1 MKSMTGYGRAE
12 ITLPEFHGVIELSS
26 VNKRGFEF
34 LLHGPKEWQF
44 LEKEAQ
50 RLIRSSAERGRIRL
64 SILLQPQAVSAE
76 DPSRD
81 QKVRVGE
88 QLDELKKICQSQD
101 LPYSPSVD
109 LIQRILTSGSRDPV
123 VPPLDT
129 IEDMLIDKI
138 NIALDQMVSM
148 RGKEGE
154 SLAKDLRNRASTLGE
169 TIHLV
174 EKNTEGLARQWRDRL
189 LQRLKES
196 GLEINCDDDAV
207 RKEFTVY
214 AEKSDVS
221 EEITRIRSHLEQFEE
236 GLKSKQPIGRK
247 LEFIVQELGR
257 EFNTLGSKSLT
268 PIISNLVIEAKVEI
282 EKIREQVMNLE

>member
-12 ITLPEFHGVIELSS
+12 ITLPGFHGVIELSS
-26 VNKRGFEF
+26 VNKKGFEF

-44 LEKEAQ
+44 FEREAQ
-50 RLIRSSAERGRIRL
+50 KLIRSSVERGRIRL
-64 SILLQPQAVSAE
+64 SILLQPQVIPAE
-76 DPSRD
+76 DPCRD
-81 QKVRVGE
+81 QEARVGE
-88 QLDELKKICQSQD
+88 KLDELKRICLSQD

-109 LIQRILTSGSRDPV
+109 LIQRIQTSGSRDPV
-123 VPPLDT
+123 VPPLDS
-129 IEDMLIDKI
+129 IEDMLIDKT
-138 NIALDQMVSM
+138 NIALSQMVSM

-154 SLAKDLRNRASTLGE
+154 SLAKDLRKRAYSLGE
-169 TIHLV
+169 TIHSV
-174 EKNTEGLARQWRDRL
+174 EKNTEGLAREWRDRL

-196 GLEINCDDDAV
+196 GLDINCDDDAV

-221 EEITRIRSHLEQFEE
+221 EEITRVRSHLEQFEE
-236 GLKSKQPIGRK
+236 GLQTKQPIGRK

-268 PIISNLVIEAKVEI
+268 PTISNLVIEAKVEI

>member
-1 MKSMTGYGRAE
+1 MKSMTGYGRAD
-12 ITLPEFHGVIELSS
+12 ITLPGFHGVIELSS

-64 SILLQPQAVSAE
+64 SILLQPQALSTE

-101 LPYSPSVD
+101 LPYAPSVD
-109 LIQRILTSGSRDPV
+109 LIQRILTTGSRDPV

-154 SLAKDLRNRASTLGE
+154 SLAKDLRNRVSTLSE

-196 GLEINCDDDAV
+196 GLDINCDDDAV

>member
-1 MKSMTGYGRAE
+1 MTGYGRAD
-12 ITLPEFHGVIELSS
+12 ITLPGFHGVIELSS

>member
-1 MKSMTGYGRAE
+1 MKSMTGYGRAD
-12 ITLPEFHGVIELSS
+12 ITLPGFHGVIELSS

-44 LEKEAQ
+44 FEKEAQ

-64 SILLQPQAVSAE
+64 SILLQPQAVSTE

-88 QLDELKKICQSQD
+88 QLEELKKICQSQD

-129 IEDMLIDKI
+129 IEDMLIDKT

-154 SLAKDLRNRASTLGE
+154 SLAKDLRNRASTLSE
-169 TIHLV
+169 IIHLV

-196 GLEINCDDDAV
+196 GLDINCDDDAV

>member
-1 MKSMTGYGRAE
+1 MKSMTGYGRAD
-12 ITLPEFHGVIELSS
+12 ITLPGFHGVIELSS

-44 LEKEAQ
+44 FEKEAQ

-81 QKVRVGE
+81 QKVRVDE

-109 LIQRILTSGSRDPV
+109 LIQRILTSGSRDPL

-129 IEDMLIDKI
+129 IEDMLIDKT

-154 SLAKDLRNRASTLGE
+154 SLAKDLRNRASTLSE
-169 TIHLV
+169 TINLV

-196 GLEINCDDDAV
+196 ELDINCDDDAV

>member
-1 MKSMTGYGRAE
+1 MTGYGRAD
-12 ITLPEFHGVIELSS
+12 ITLPGFHGVIELSS

-64 SILLQPQAVSAE
+64 SIMLQPQAVSAE

>member
-1 MKSMTGYGRAE
+1 MKSMTGYGRAD
-12 ITLPEFHGVIELSS
+12 ITLPGFHGVIELSS

-44 LEKEAQ
+44 FEKEAQ

-129 IEDMLIDKI
+129 IEDMLIDKT

-154 SLAKDLRNRASTLGE
+154 SLAKDLRNRASTLSE
-169 TIHLV
+169 IIHLV

-196 GLEINCDDDAV
+196 GLDINCDDDAV

>member
-1 MKSMTGYGRAE
+1 MKSMTGYGRAD
-12 ITLPEFHGVIELSS
+12 ITLPGFHGVIELSS

-44 LEKEAQ
+44 FEKEAQ

-64 SILLQPQAVSAE
+64 SILLQPQAISAE

-88 QLDELKKICQSQD
+88 QLEELKKICQSQD

-129 IEDMLIDKI
+129 IEDMLIDKT

-196 GLEINCDDDAV
+196 GLDINCDDDAV
-207 RKEFTVY
+207 RKEFSVY

>member
-1 MKSMTGYGRAE
+1 MKSMTGYGRAD
-12 ITLPEFHGVIELSS
+12 ITLPGFHGVIELSS

-44 LEKEAQ
+44 FEKEAQ

-64 SILLQPQAVSAE
+64 SILLQPQAVSTE

-129 IEDMLIDKI
+129 IEDMLIDKT

-154 SLAKDLRNRASTLGE
+154 SLAKDLRNRASTLSE
-169 TIHLV
+169 TINLV

-196 GLEINCDDDAV
+196 GLDINCDDDAV

-236 GLKSKQPIGRK
+236 GLKSTQPIGRK

>member
-12 ITLPEFHGVIELSS
+12 ITLPGFHGVIELSS
-26 VNKRGFEF
+26 VNKKGFEF

-44 LEKEAQ
+44 FEREAQ
-50 RLIRSSAERGRIRL
+50 KLIRSLVQRGRIRL
-64 SILLQPQAVSAE
+64 SILLQPQVISAE

-81 QKVRVGE
+81 QETRVGDK
-88 QLDELKKICQSQD
+88 LDELKRICFSQD

-123 VPPLDT
+123 VPTLDT
-129 IEDMLIDKI
+129 IEDMLVDKT
-138 NIALDQMVSM
+138 NIALNQMVSM

-154 SLAKDLRNRASTLGE
+154 SLAKDLKKRAYGLGE
-169 TIHLV
+169 TVHSV
-174 EKNTEGLARQWRDRL
+174 EKNTEGLAREWRDRL

-196 GLEINCDDDAV
+196 GLDINCDDDLV

-236 GLKSKQPIGRK
+236 GLQTKQPIGRK

-257 EFNTLGSKSLT
+257 EFNTLGSKSLSPT
-268 PIISNLVIEAKVEI
+268 ISNLVIEAKVEI

>member
-1 MKSMTGYGRAE
+1 MKSMTGYGRAD
-12 ITLPEFHGVIELSS
+12 ITLPGFHGVIELSS

-44 LEKEAQ
+44 FEKEAQ

-64 SILLQPQAVSAE
+64 SILLQPQAISAE

-88 QLDELKKICQSQD
+88 QLEELKKICQSQD

-129 IEDMLIDKI
+129 IEDMLIDKT

-154 SLAKDLRNRASTLGE
+154 SLAKDLRNRASTLSE
-169 TIHLV
+169 IIHLV

-196 GLEINCDDDAV
+196 GLDINCDDDAV

>member
-1 MKSMTGYGRAE
+1 MKSMTGYGRAD
-12 ITLPEFHGVIELSS
+12 ITLPGFHGVIELSS

-44 LEKEAQ
+44 FEKEAQ

-64 SILLQPQAVSAE
+64 SILLQPQAISAE

-88 QLDELKKICQSQD
+88 QLEELKKICQSQD

-129 IEDMLIDKI
+129 IEEMLIDKT

-196 GLEINCDDDAV
+196 GLDINCDDDAV

-214 AEKSDVS
+214 AEKSDIS

-236 GLKSKQPIGRK
+236 GLKSTQPIGRK

>member
-1 MKSMTGYGRAE
+1 
-12 ITLPEFHGVIELSS
+12 
-26 VNKRGFEF
+26 
-34 LLHGPKEWQF
+34 
-44 LEKEAQ
+44 
-50 RLIRSSAERGRIRL
+50 
-64 SILLQPQAVSAE
+64 
-76 DPSRD
+76 
-81 QKVRVGE
+81 
-88 QLDELKKICQSQD
+88 
-101 LPYSPSVD
+101 
-109 LIQRILTSGSRDPV
+109 
-123 VPPLDT
+123 
-129 IEDMLIDKI
+129 
-138 NIALDQMVSM
+138 
-148 RGKEGE
+148 
-154 SLAKDLRNRASTLGE
+154 
-169 TIHLV
+169 
-174 EKNTEGLARQWRDRL
+174 L

-196 GLEINCDDDAV
+196 GLDINCDDDAV

>member
-1 MKSMTGYGRAE
+1 MKSMTGYGRAD
-12 ITLPEFHGVIELSS
+12 ITLPGFHGVIELSS

-64 SILLQPQAVSAE
+64 SILLQPQAVSTE

-154 SLAKDLRNRASTLGE
+154 SLAKDLRNRASTLSE
-169 TIHLV
+169 IIHLV

-196 GLEINCDDDAV
+196 GLDINCDDDAV

>member
-12 ITLPEFHGVIELSS
+12 ITLPGFHGVIELSS
-26 VNKRGFEF
+26 VNKKGFEF

-44 LEKEAQ
+44 FEREAQ
-50 RLIRSSAERGRIRL
+50 KLIRSLVQRGRIRL
-64 SILLQPQAVSAE
+64 SILLQPQVISAE
-76 DPSRD
+76 DPARD
-81 QKVRVGE
+81 QEARVGDK
-88 QLDELKKICQSQD
+88 LDELKRICFSQD

-109 LIQRILTSGSRDPV
+109 LVQRILTSGSRDPV
-123 VPPLDT
+123 VPTLDS
-129 IEDMLIDKI
+129 IENMLIDKT
-138 NIALDQMVSM
+138 NIALNQMVSM

-154 SLAKDLRNRASTLGE
+154 SLAKDLRKRAYSLGE
-169 TIHLV
+169 TVHSV
-174 EKNTEGLARQWRDRL
+174 EKNTEGLAREWRDRL

-196 GLEINCDDDAV
+196 GLDINCDDDAV

-221 EEITRIRSHLEQFEE
+221 EEITRVRSHLEQFEE
-236 GLKSKQPIGRK
+236 GLQTKQPIGRK

-268 PIISNLVIEAKVEI
+268 PTISNLVIEAKVEI

>member
-1 MKSMTGYGRAE
+1 MKSMTGYGRAD
-12 ITLPEFHGVIELSS
+12 ITLPGFHGVIELSS

-64 SILLQPQAVSAE
+64 SIMLQPQAVSAE

>member
-1 MKSMTGYGRAE
+1 MTGYGRAE
-12 ITLPEFHGVIELSS
+12 ITLPGFHGVIELSS
-26 VNKRGFEF
+26 VNKKGFEF

-44 LEKEAQ
+44 FEREAQ
-50 RLIRSSAERGRIRL
+50 KLIRSLVQRGRIRL
-64 SILLQPQAVSAE
+64 SILLQPQVISAE

-81 QKVRVGE
+81 QEARVGDK
-88 QLDELKKICQSQD
+88 LDELKRICFSQD

-123 VPPLDT
+123 VPTLDS
-129 IEDMLIDKI
+129 IEDMLVDKT
-138 NIALDQMVSM
+138 NIALNQMVSM

-154 SLAKDLRNRASTLGE
+154 SLAKDLKKRAYGLGE
-169 TIHLV
+169 TVSSV
-174 EKNTEGLARQWRDRL
+174 EKNTEGLAREWRDRL

-196 GLEINCDDDAV
+196 GLDINCDDDAV

-236 GLKSKQPIGRK
+236 GLQIKQPIGRK

-257 EFNTLGSKSLT
+257 EFNTLGSKSLSPT
-268 PIISNLVIEAKVEI
+268 ISNLVIEAKVEI

>member
-12 ITLPEFHGVIELSS
+12 ITLPGFHGVIELSS

-44 LEKEAQ
+44 FEREAQ
-50 RLIRSSAERGRIRL
+50 KLIRSLVQRGRIRL
-64 SILLQPQAVSAE
+64 SILLQPQVISAE

-81 QKVRVGE
+81 QEARVGDK
-88 QLDELKKICQSQD
+88 LDELKRICFSQD

-123 VPPLDT
+123 VPTLDS
-129 IEDMLIDKI
+129 IENMLIDKT
-138 NIALDQMVSM
+138 NIALNQMVSM

-154 SLAKDLRNRASTLGE
+154 SLAKDLKKRAYGLGE
-169 TIHLV
+169 TVHSV
-174 EKNTEGLARQWRDRL
+174 EKNTEGLAREWRDRL

-196 GLEINCDDDAV
+196 GLDINCDDDAV

-221 EEITRIRSHLEQFEE
+221 EEITRVRSHLEQFEE
-236 GLKSKQPIGRK
+236 GLQTKQPIGRK

-268 PIISNLVIEAKVEI
+268 PTISNLVIEAKVEI

>member
-12 ITLPEFHGVIELSS
+12 ITLPGFHGVIELSS

-44 LEKEAQ
+44 FEREAQ
-50 RLIRSSAERGRIRL
+50 KLIRSLVQRGRIRL
-64 SILLQPQAVSAE
+64 SILLQPQVISAE

-81 QKVRVGE
+81 QEARVGDK
-88 QLDELKKICQSQD
+88 LDELKRICFSQD

-123 VPPLDT
+123 VPTLDS
-129 IEDMLIDKI
+129 IENMLIDKT
-138 NIALDQMVSM
+138 NIALNQMVSM
-148 RGKEGE
+148 RGKEGD
-154 SLAKDLRNRASTLGE
+154 SLAKDLRKRAYSLGE
-169 TIHLV
+169 TVHSV
-174 EKNTEGLARQWRDRL
+174 EKNTEGLAREWRDRL

-196 GLEINCDDDAV
+196 GLDINCDDDAV

-221 EEITRIRSHLEQFEE
+221 EEITRVRSHLEQFEE
-236 GLKSKQPIGRK
+236 GLQTKQPIGRK

-268 PIISNLVIEAKVEI
+268 PTISNLVIEAKVEI

>member
-1 MKSMTGYGRAE
+1 MKSMTGYGRAD
-12 ITLPEFHGVIELSS
+12 ITLPGFHGVIELSS

-44 LEKEAQ
+44 FEKEAQ

-64 SILLQPQAVSAE
+64 SILLQPQAISAE

-88 QLDELKKICQSQD
+88 QLEELKKICQSQD

-129 IEDMLIDKI
+129 IEDMLIDKT

-196 GLEINCDDDAV
+196 GLDINCDDDAV

>member
-12 ITLPEFHGVIELSS
+12 ITLPGFHGVIELSS
-26 VNKRGFEF
+26 VNKKGFEF

-44 LEKEAQ
+44 FEREAQ
-50 RLIRSSAERGRIRL
+50 KLIRSLVQRGRIRL
-64 SILLQPQAVSAE
+64 SILLQPQVISAE

-81 QKVRVGE
+81 QEARVGDK
-88 QLDELKKICQSQD
+88 LDELKRICFSQD

-123 VPPLDT
+123 VPTLDT
-129 IEDMLIDKI
+129 IEDMLVDKT
-138 NIALDQMVSM
+138 NIALNQMVSM

-154 SLAKDLRNRASTLGE
+154 SLAKDLKKRAYGLGE
-169 TIHLV
+169 TVHSV
-174 EKNTEGLARQWRDRL
+174 EKNTEGLAREWRDRL

-196 GLEINCDDDAV
+196 GLDINCDDDAV

-221 EEITRIRSHLEQFEE
+221 EEITRVRSHLEQFEE
-236 GLKSKQPIGRK
+236 GLHAKQPIGRK

-268 PIISNLVIEAKVEI
+268 PTISNLVIEAKVEI

>member
-12 ITLPEFHGVIELSS
+12 ITLPGFHGVIELSS

-44 LEKEAQ
+44 FEREAQ
-50 RLIRSSAERGRIRL
+50 KLIRSSVERGRIRL
-64 SILLQPQAVSAE
+64 SILLQPQAVFAE
-76 DPSRD
+76 GPSHD
-81 QKVRVGE
+81 QEARVGDK
-88 QLDELKKICQSQD
+88 LDELKRICLSQD

-109 LIQRILTSGSRDPV
+109 LIQRILKSDSRDPV
-123 VPPLDT
+123 IPTLDT
-129 IEDMLIDKI
+129 IEDILIDKT
-138 NIALDQMVSM
+138 NIALNQMVSM
-148 RGKEGE
+148 REKEGE
-154 SLAKDLRNRASTLGE
+154 SLAKDLRQRAYSLCE
-169 TIHLV
+169 TIHSI
-174 EKNTEGLARQWRDRL
+174 EKNTEGLAKEWRDRL

-196 GLEINCDDDAV
+196 GLNINCDDDAV

-221 EEITRIRSHLEQFEE
+221 EEITRVRSHLEQFEE
-236 GLKSKQPIGRK
+236 GLQTKQPIGRK

-268 PIISNLVIEAKVEI
+268 PTISNLVIEAKVEI

>member
-12 ITLPEFHGVIELSS
+12 ITLPGFHGVIELSS

-44 LEKEAQ
+44 FEREAQ
-50 RLIRSSAERGRIRL
+50 KLIRSLVQRGRIRL
-64 SILLQPQAVSAE
+64 SILLQPQVISAE
-76 DPSRD
+76 DPARD
-81 QKVRVGE
+81 QEARVGDK
-88 QLDELKKICQSQD
+88 LDELKRICFSQD

-123 VPPLDT
+123 VPTLDS
-129 IEDMLIDKI
+129 IENMLIDKT
-138 NIALDQMVSM
+138 NIALNQMVSM

-154 SLAKDLRNRASTLGE
+154 SLAKDLRKRAYSLGE
-169 TIHLV
+169 TVHSV
-174 EKNTEGLARQWRDRL
+174 EKNTEGLAREWRDRL

-196 GLEINCDDDAV
+196 GLDINCDDDAV

-221 EEITRIRSHLEQFEE
+221 EEITRVRSHLEQFEE
-236 GLKSKQPIGRK
+236 GLQTKQPIGRK

-268 PIISNLVIEAKVEI
+268 PTISNLVIEAKVEI

>member
-1 MKSMTGYGRAE
+1 MKSMTGYGRAD
-12 ITLPEFHGVIELSS
+12 ITLPGFHGVIELSS

-44 LEKEAQ
+44 FEKEAQ

-129 IEDMLIDKI
+129 IEEMLIDKT

-196 GLEINCDDDAV
+196 GLDINCDDDAV

-214 AEKSDVS
+214 AEKSDIS

-236 GLKSKQPIGRK
+236 GLKSTQPIGRK

>member
-1 MKSMTGYGRAE
+1 MKSMTGYGRAD
-12 ITLPEFHGVIELSS
+12 ITLPGFHGVIELSS

-64 SILLQPQAVSAE
+64 SILLQPQAVSTE

-154 SLAKDLRNRASTLGE
+154 SLAKDLRNRVSTLSE

-196 GLEINCDDDAV
+196 GLDINCDDDAV

>member
-1 MKSMTGYGRAE
+1 
-12 ITLPEFHGVIELSS
+12 
-26 VNKRGFEF
+26 
-34 LLHGPKEWQF
+34 
-44 LEKEAQ
+44 
-50 RLIRSSAERGRIRL
+50 
-64 SILLQPQAVSAE
+64 
-76 DPSRD
+76 
-81 QKVRVGE
+81 
-88 QLDELKKICQSQD
+88 
-101 LPYSPSVD
+101 
-109 LIQRILTSGSRDPV
+109 
-123 VPPLDT
+123 
-129 IEDMLIDKI
+129 MLIDKI

>member
-1 MKSMTGYGRAE
+1 MKSMTGYGRAD
-12 ITLPEFHGVIELSS
+12 ITLPGFHGVIELSS

-44 LEKEAQ
+44 FEKEAQ

-129 IEDMLIDKI
+129 IEDMLIDKT

-196 GLEINCDDDAV
+196 GLDINCDDDAV
-207 RKEFTVY
+207 RKEFSVY

>member
-1 MKSMTGYGRAE
+1 MKSMTGYGRAD
-12 ITLPEFHGVIELSS
+12 ITLPGFHGVIELSS

-44 LEKEAQ
+44 FEKEAQ

-81 QKVRVGE
+81 QKVKVGE

>member
-12 ITLPEFHGVIELSS
+12 ITLPGFHGVIELSS

-44 LEKEAQ
+44 FEREAQ
-50 RLIRSSAERGRIRL
+50 KLIRSLVQRGRIRL
-64 SILLQPQAVSAE
+64 SILLQPQVISAE

-81 QKVRVGE
+81 QEARVGDK
-88 QLDELKKICQSQD
+88 LDELKRICFSQD

-123 VPPLDT
+123 VPTLDS
-129 IEDMLIDKI
+129 IENMLIDKT
-138 NIALDQMVSM
+138 NIALNQMVSM

-154 SLAKDLRNRASTLGE
+154 SLAKDLRKRAYSLGE
-169 TIHLV
+169 TVHSV
-174 EKNTEGLARQWRDRL
+174 EKNTEGLAREWRDRL

-196 GLEINCDDDAV
+196 GLDINCDDDAV

-221 EEITRIRSHLEQFEE
+221 EEITRVRSHLEQFEE
-236 GLKSKQPIGRK
+236 GLQTKQPIGRK

-268 PIISNLVIEAKVEI
+268 PTISNLVIEAKVEI

>member
-1 MKSMTGYGRAE
+1 MKSMTGYGRAD
-12 ITLPEFHGVIELSS
+12 ITLPGFHGVIELSS

>member
-1 MKSMTGYGRAE
+1 MTGYGRAE
-12 ITLPEFHGVIELSS
+12 ITLPGFHGVIELSS
-26 VNKRGFEF
+26 VNKKGFEF

-44 LEKEAQ
+44 FEREAQ
-50 RLIRSSAERGRIRL
+50 KLIRSLVQRGRIRL
-64 SILLQPQAVSAE
+64 SILLQPQVISAE

-81 QKVRVGE
+81 QEARVGDK
-88 QLDELKKICQSQD
+88 LDELKRICFSQD

-109 LIQRILTSGSRDPV
+109 LIQRILTSSSKDPV
-123 VPPLDT
+123 VPTLDT
-129 IEDMLIDKI
+129 IEDMLVDKT
-138 NIALDQMVSM
+138 NIALNQMVSM

-154 SLAKDLRNRASTLGE
+154 SLAKDLKKRAYGLGE
-169 TIHLV
+169 TVHSV
-174 EKNTEGLARQWRDRL
+174 EKNTEGLAREWRDRL

-196 GLEINCDDDAV
+196 GLDINCDDDAV

-236 GLKSKQPIGRK
+236 GLQTKQPIGRK

-257 EFNTLGSKSLT
+257 EFNTLGSKSLSPT
-268 PIISNLVIEAKVEI
+268 ISNLVIEAKVEI

>member
-12 ITLPEFHGVIELSS
+12 ITLPGFHGVIELSS
-26 VNKRGFEF
+26 VNKKGFEF

-44 LEKEAQ
+44 FEREAQ
-50 RLIRSSAERGRIRL
+50 KLIRSLVQRGRIRL
-64 SILLQPQAVSAE
+64 SILLQPQVISAE

-81 QKVRVGE
+81 QEARVGE
-88 QLDELKKICQSQD
+88 KLDELKRICFSQD

-109 LIQRILTSGSRDPV
+109 LIQRILTSGSREPV
-123 VPPLDT
+123 VPSLDS
-129 IEDMLIDKI
+129 IEDVLIDKT
-138 NIALDQMVSM
+138 NIALNQMVSM

-154 SLAKDLRNRASTLGE
+154 SLAKDLKKRAYGLGE
-169 TIHLV
+169 TVSSV
-174 EKNTEGLARQWRDRL
+174 EKNTEGLAREWRDRL

-196 GLEINCDDDAV
+196 GLDINCDDDLV

-236 GLKSKQPIGRK
+236 GLQIKQPIGRK

-257 EFNTLGSKSLT
+257 EFNTLGSKSLSPT
-268 PIISNLVIEAKVEI
+268 ISNLVIEAKVEI

>member
-12 ITLPEFHGVIELSS
+12 ITLPGFHCVIELSS

-44 LEKEAQ
+44 FKREAQ
-50 RLIRSSAERGRIRL
+50 KLIRSSVERGRIRL
-64 SILLQPQAVSAE
+64 SILLQPQVIPAE
-76 DPSRD
+76 DPCRD
-81 QKVRVGE
+81 QEARVGE
-88 QLDELKKICQSQD
+88 KLDELKRICLSQD

-109 LIQRILTSGSRDPV
+109 LIQRIQTSGSRDPV
-123 VPPLDT
+123 VPPLDS
-129 IEDMLIDKI
+129 IEDMLIDKT
-138 NIALDQMVSM
+138 NIALGQMVSM

-154 SLAKDLRNRASTLGE
+154 SLAKDLRKRAYSLGE
-169 TIHLV
+169 TIHSV
-174 EKNTEGLARQWRDRL
+174 EKNTEGLAREWRDRL
-189 LQRLKES
+189 IQRIKER
-196 GLEINCDDDAV
+196 GLDINCDDDAV

-221 EEITRIRSHLEQFEE
+221 EEITRVRSHLEQFEE
-236 GLKSKQPIGRK
+236 GLQTKQPIGRK

-268 PIISNLVIEAKVEI
+268 PTISNLVIEAKVEI

>member
-1 MKSMTGYGRAE
+1 MKSMTGYGRADF
-12 ITLPEFHGVIELSS
+12 TLPGFHGVIELSS

-44 LEKEAQ
+44 FEKEAQ

-64 SILLQPQAVSAE
+64 SILLQHHAISAE
-76 DPSRD
+76 NPSRD
-81 QKVRVGE
+81 QQERVGE
-88 QLDELKKICQSQD
+88 QLDELKRICQSQD
-101 LPYSPSVD
+101 LPYLPSVD
-109 LIQRILTSGSRDPV
+109 LIQRILSTGSRDPV

-129 IEDMLIDKI
+129 IEEMLIDKT

-154 SLAKDLRNRASTLGE
+154 SLAKDLRIRASTLAE
-169 TIHLV
+169 TIQLV

-196 GLEINCDDDAV
+196 GLDINYDHDAV

-268 PIISNLVIEAKVEI
+268 PTISNLVIEAKVEI

>member
-1 MKSMTGYGRAE
+1 MKSMTGYGRAD
-12 ITLPEFHGVIELSS
+12 ITLPGFHGVIELSS

-44 LEKEAQ
+44 FEKEAQ

-129 IEDMLIDKI
+129 IEDMLIDKT

-196 GLEINCDDDAV
+196 GLDINCDDDAV

-214 AEKSDVS
+214 AEKSDIS

-236 GLKSKQPIGRK
+236 GLKSTQPIGRK

>member
-12 ITLPEFHGVIELSS
+12 ITLPGFHGVIELSS

-44 LEKEAQ
+44 FEREAQ
-50 RLIRSSAERGRIRL
+50 KLIRSLVQRGRIRL
-64 SILLQPQAVSAE
+64 SILLQPQVISAE

-81 QKVRVGE
+81 QEARVGDK
-88 QLDELKKICQSQD
+88 LDELKRICFSQD

-123 VPPLDT
+123 VPTLDS
-129 IEDMLIDKI
+129 IENMLIDKT
-138 NIALDQMVSM
+138 NIALNQMVSM

-154 SLAKDLRNRASTLGE
+154 SLARDLRKRAYSLGE
-169 TIHLV
+169 TVHSV
-174 EKNTEGLARQWRDRL
+174 EKNTEGLAREWRDRL

-196 GLEINCDDDAV
+196 GLDINCDDDAV

-221 EEITRIRSHLEQFEE
+221 EEITRVRSHLEQFEE
-236 GLKSKQPIGRK
+236 GLQTKQPIGRK

-268 PIISNLVIEAKVEI
+268 PTISNLVIEAKVEI